1 MSDEMTI
8 DSYLSQGGVLSNPSN
23 VPPRYRAELLKLMAI
38 FVDSELAGP
47 RASPTSSTPGR
58 GSRNASR
65 RPRS

>member
-38 FVDSELAGP
+38 FVD
-47 RASPTSSTPGR
+47 
-58 GSRNASR
+58 
-65 RPRS
+65 